1 MPETET
7 SRTPHAVAVMAYD
20 GLCLFEFSAALEA
33 LNAWHA
39 ADHDGGGYA
48 PFAVSVEGP
57 NPSTDSGV
65 GLAIGAGAEALETA
79 RTIIVP
85 GWRMG
90 PTPQPICDLLVAAH
104 ARGARIASICTGA
117 FVLADAGLLDGRRA
131 TTHWRYAPL
140 LRETHPAV
148 TVDAGVLYVDDG
160 DILTSAGSSAGV
172 DMLLHMIRSDFG
184 SAACNHVARM
194 MVTPPHREGGQAQY
208 VEAPVAA
215 PARTR
220 FSSVIEHLQ
229 RNPAAD
235 HTIEGLAL
243 QAAMSPRTFF
253 RKFRATTGHTP
264 YDWVLMERAR
274 LARDMLETTDL
285 SVDHIAEQTGFGAPD
300 TFRHHFRRIV
310 GVTPSQ
316 FRKAF
321 RQSAAIA

>member
-1 MPETET
+1 MKI
-7 SRTPHAVAVMAYD
+7 TPDAGRPHSVAVLAYD

-33 LNAWHA
+33 LSAWPA
-39 ADHDGGGYA
+39 AEGRGGYA
-48 PFAVSVEGP
+48 PFPVSVEGA
-57 NPSTDSGV
+57 NPSTDLGV
-65 GLAIGAGAEALETA
+65 RLTLTADTEALETA
-79 RTIIVP
+79 QTIVVP

-90 PTPQPICDLLVAAH
+90 PTPQGICDLLVAAH

-131 TTHWRYAPL
+131 TTHWRYADG
-140 LRETHPAV
+140 LRERHPSV

-194 MVTPPHREGGQAQY
+194 MVAPPHREGGQAQY
-208 VEAPVAA
+208 IEAPVQA
-215 PARTR
+215 PGRTR
-220 FSSVIEHLQ
+220 FSSVLEQL
-229 RNPAAD
+229 RRDPAAE

-274 LARDMLETTDL
+274 LAREMLETTDL
-285 SVDHIAEQTGFGAPD
+285 SVDRIAEQTGFGAPD
-300 TFRHHFRRIV
+300 TFRHHFRRLV

-321 RQSAAIA
+321 RQGAAA